1 MFTQRVGSTGE
12 LHYQSDEEFSK
23 TVRNPSIVAASALS
37 AVMLAGCVGV
47 ELQNVESL
55 APSGSAFDKDLFEGY
70 VSLAKAEDAEGDYRD
85 SDAFSVRAAQIFGG
99 RIIAPEE
106 ISMRTLPKAKL
117 GEMTDARK
125 RLVAALDS
133 DARGKA
139 PADAAKAQVM
149 FDCWMQ
155 EQEENFQPAD
165 IAHCKDGFMAAMA
178 RVEAAMKPA
187 PKPAPEAVAQPA
199 TQTFIVYF
207 PFDSDKMTP
216 ASQRLIRDAI
226 DAAKS
231 MSAKRISVYGHADTA
246 GTERYNAALSAAR
259 TQAVAEELAKGGF
272 ELGRM
277 DLGSFGES
285 TPAVATGDG
294 VRSQQNRR
302 AMIQISK

>member
-1 MFTQRVGSTGE
+1 
-12 LHYQSDEEFSK
+12 
-23 TVRNPSIVAASALS
+23 
-37 AVMLAGCVGV
+37 MLAGCVGV
-47 ELQNVESL
+47 ELQKVESL

-207 PFDSDKMTP
+207 PFDSDKITP